1 MSRAVWPRRA
11 TLLAAAL
18 VVACG
23 TDTIDLLPAGVG
35 GSVSGATGGGGAAG
49 TAMTSGGGGG
59 GSGGSGAGVGG
70 GASGNGGVGGAS
82 GCSGLGCGGFGS
94 NDGFGGEGGECK
106 DFEVFCPCG
115 PEGRCGID
123 TKCNERLGLCTRKCD
138 YPFECGGDG
147 FLCEEHS
154 CAICNDDQQCE
165 QYGSFGRRECVDGR
179 CEECE
184 ESSDCPDES
193 PMCVGRRCIQCLTN
207 EDCLSRVCNK
217 PRGRCEK

>member
-1 MSRAVWPRRA
+1 VWPRRR

-35 GSVSGATGGGGAAG
+35 GSVSGATAGGSAAG
-49 TAMTSGGGGG
+49 TAMTSGGGG
-59 GSGGSGAGVGG
+59 SGGSGAGFGG
-70 GASGNGGVGGAS
+70 GASGSGGVGGAS

-94 NDGFGGEGGECK
+94 NDGFAGEGGEGGECK
-106 DFEVFCPCG
+106 DFEIFCPCG
-115 PEGRCGID
+115 PQGRCGVG
-123 TKCNERLGLCTRKCD
+123 TKCNERLGRCTQQCD

-154 CAICNDDQQCE
+154 CAICTDDQQCE

-179 CEECE
+179 CEECA

-207 EDCLSRVCNK
+207 EDCPSRICNK
-217 PRGRCEK
+217 ARGRCEK